1 MFAAVDTAAS
11 EADVARARERL
22 QRVVG
27 PDYQVGRLIGRGGFA
42 DVFEAREPRLG
53 RSVAIKVVQADRA
66 APELLERFQREAR
79 AMAGLRHPNVMEIY
93 TVGASDDVAY
103 FVMPLVDG
111 ESLKSRIAREGAL
124 AVEEAMRILVDA
136 AGALDAA
143 HRAGTI
149 HRDVKSDNIMLEGE
163 LGRVL
168 ITDFGIAKALGGDT
182 STFTRSGFVGT
193 PHYVSPEQA
202 TGEDIDHRS
211 DIYSLGVVAFEL
223 VTGRLPFEARSV
235 QAMIAK
241 HLTEEAPPLR
251 LLRPDC
257 PERLSRVVGRCLA
270 KDPGA
275 RWPSLAEVVDVLK
288 GEDEPVTD
296 LGTALSVGSAS
307 KREPVHALRRTGG
320 VIALAV
326 VLVGG
331 VATLF
336 GRGEI
341 VAWLA
346 VGAAGYLA
354 ARAGRLWREGYEWRE
369 IITGSEPSSRAPA
382 GGLPAAEGVAS
393 EPNYARFTS
402 LMRTMVADRAAI
414 MKAYAAVPRRDQGR
428 LHALQP
434 AVDGLLARA
443 KQLAQRVV
451 NLEARIT
458 ETAVRAERETDSPF
472 GDPARPGASWSDRN
486 ALRLHE
492 LEAARDDAAR
502 ELHGCI
508 HRLDDLRER
517 VCGGSMD
524 EELAEIEAVARTLS
538 EVEAYLGRRAV

>member
-1 MFAAVDTAAS
+1 MFAAVEPTTVDPREAA
-11 EADVARARERL
+11 ARERL
-22 QRVVG
+22 QRAVG
-27 PDYQVGRLIGRGGFA
+27 AEYEVGRLAGRGGFA
-42 DVFEAREPRLG
+42 DVFEAREPRLD
-53 RSVAIKVVQADRA
+53 RSVAIKVVHADGGS
-66 APELLERFQREAR
+66 PELLERFQREAR

-211 DIYSLGVVAFEL
+211 DIYSLGIVAFEM

-235 QAMIAK
+235 QALIAK

-275 RWPSLAEVVDVLK
+275 RWASLSEVIAVLEGEDDPAAEVEAGAFL
-288 GEDEPVTD
+288 
-296 LGTALSVGSAS
+296 TARASA
-307 KREPVHALRRTGG
+307 REPVRALQETAA
-320 VIALAV
+320 VLALVTAAV
-326 VLVGG
+326 AVGASMLG
-331 VATLF
+331 F
-336 GRGEI
+336 GEVG
-341 VAWLA
+341 AWLA
-346 VGAAGYLA
+346 VGAAGYVT
-354 ARAGRLWREGYEWRE
+354 ARAGGLWREGYEWRDLF
-369 IITGSEPSSRAPA
+369 TGSGPSASS
-382 GGLPAAEGVAS
+382 AAQAATKDDGS
-393 EPNYARFTS
+393 QPNFARFTS
-402 LMRTMVADRAAI
+402 LMRTIVSDRATI
-414 MKAYAAVPRRDQGR
+414 MKAYASMPHRDQSR
-428 LHALQP
+428 LRALQP

-443 KQLAQRVV
+443 RHLAQRVV
-451 NLEARIT
+451 HLEARIA
-458 ETAVRAERETDSPF
+458 EVTARAERV
-472 GDPARPGASWSDRN
+472 SDADVMESSLLDATFPDRH
-486 ALRLHE
+486 AARLHE
-492 LEAARDDAAR
+492 LVAARDDAAR

-508 HRLDDLRER
+508 HRLDDLRDR
-517 VCGGSMD
+517 LCGGSIDDEQVEMD
-524 EELAEIEAVARTLS
+524 HVARMLS
-538 EVEAYLGRRAV
+538 DVEAYLSRRSV